1 MRHLTFLL
9 DFGCGCGRV
18 IRHFHG
24 HQPRM
29 FGCDYN
35 GQLVDW
41 SAANLGFAE
50 FTTNMLAPPTRYGD
64 GQFDFIYA
72 LSVFTHFPEN
82 LQKPWLEEMKRI
94 LKPNGLLFL
103 TFHGERYARQLKAEE
118 QNRYARGELVV
129 HSEELA
135 GSNSCNA
142 YHPMEYLQQE
152 FGSIMKVLDV
162 VKEGALGNPHQD
174 VLLLQKAG

>member
-1 MRHLTFLL
+1 VAGSSNLLWFLQAGALGKQAIIGILEKNGFNFDDFGSVL

-35 GQLVDW
+35 SQLVDW

-50 FTTNMLAPPTRYGD
+50 FTTNMLAPPTSYGD

-103 TFHGERYARQLKAEE
+103 TFHGERYARQLQAEE
-118 QNRYARGELVV
+118 
-129 HSEELA
+129 
-135 GSNSCNA
+135 
-142 YHPMEYLQQE
+142 
-152 FGSIMKVLDV
+152 
-162 VKEGALGNPHQD
+162 
-174 VLLLQKAG
+174 